1 MVLARKCRWKVM
13 TARVAADL
21 WGSFMEIFGR
31 YGVALDEF
39 KTDSDHAQLLVTYS
53 PKVALSTLVKCR

>member
-1 MVLARKCRWKVM
+1 M

-39 KTDSDHAQLLVTYS
+39 KTDSDHAQLLVTYP

>member
-1 MVLARKCRWKVM
+1 M

-21 WGSFMEIFGR
+21 RGPFMEIFGR

-39 KTDSDHAQLLVTYS
+39 ETDSDHAHLLVTYP